1 MKKDDLLKIDGM
13 TDELADAV
21 IDAYKGYIPKSRFD
35 EVNEAKKAVEALI
48 VERDNQIAELKKSEN
63 VNDDL
68 RKQIELLQ
76 TENAKSIEALKQSK
90 IDSAIAL
97 ALKDAGAKNIKAVL
111 PFITAN
117 ELNDDG
123 TVKGLDEQIKSL
135 KESEESS
142 FLFKGDNAV
151 KAVGATPVVGATT
164 TNKGTITKEQF
175 NRMSY
180 KERVELYNND
190 RDTYNELTKE

>member
-13 TDELADAV
+13 TEELADAV

-123 TVKGLDEQIKSL
+123 TVKGLDEQIKAL
-135 KESEESS
+135 KESEESN
-142 FLFKGDNAV
+142 FLFKSEVV
-151 KAVGATPVVGATT
+151 KTVGVSPVVGATT
-164 TNKGTITKEQF
+164 ANKGTISKDEF

-190 RDTYNELTKE
+190 RETYNELSKE